1 MIIMKRIIESHQ
13 EDFFNAEN
21 VKKYLEDAKNA
32 SKVKFNNFLNT
43 LNKLNIQGKY
53 LEIGSGPGTLTQIV
67 AKQHPNVKITAMDIS
82 QDMIKLAQQ
91 DLDYN
96 LQTRINYVIGDA
108 CNINSIKD
116 LGEFDLIYS
125 TFTMHHWDN
134 AEIAI
139 KNLFSM
145 LKDNGAL
152 YIFDLKRVFWLYYFK
167 SQSGFFKSIRASY
180 QPEEIKVMLTNIG
193 ITKYKRKTIFPFFM
207 QSLLVKKLD

>member
-1 MIIMKRIIESHQ
+1 MKRIIESHQ

-21 VKKYLEDAKNA
+21 VEKYLEDAKNA

-180 QPEEIKVMLTNIG
+180 QPEELRLMLNNIG
-193 ITKYKRKTIFPFFM
+193 IAKYKRKTIFPFFM

>member
-1 MIIMKRIIESHQ
+1 MKRIVESHQ
-13 EDFFNAEN
+13 EYFFNAEN
-21 VKKYLEDAKNA
+21 AEKYLEDSKNA
-32 SKVKFNNFLNT
+32 SKSRFNSFLST

-82 QDMIKLAQQ
+82 KDMIELAQQ
-91 DLDYN
+91 DLNDS
-96 LQTRINYVIGDA
+96 LKARINYIIGDA

-134 AEIAI
+134 AEMAI
-139 KNLFSM
+139 KNLYSI
-145 LKDNGAL
+145 LKDNGVL

-180 QPEEIKVMLTNIG
+180 QPEEIKVMLNNIG

-207 QSLLVKKLD
+207 QSLLIKKLD

>member
-1 MIIMKRIIESHQ
+1 MKRIIESHQ
-13 EDFFNAEN
+13 EDFFYAEN
-21 VKKYLEDAKNA
+21 VEKYLEDAKNA

-180 QPEEIKVMLTNIG
+180 QPEEIRLMLNNIG
-193 ITKYKRKTIFPFFM
+193 IAKYKRKTIFPLFM